1 MWVSLF
7 SGFPRRHILERRLP
21 SFARPLLLLSQPS
34 MLYRRALPLAGRV
47 LTAVAASLSTAAI
60 VNCAGVSSASSH
72 DGTLSPALLTSRLRG
87 ATAGATLDRIMSGAR
102 GTYID
107 QLLADRDSTIERWP
121 DRVSEP
127 LAVWIDSSSTLDGA
141 QVGFPAAV
149 RGAFNEWAATG
160 IPLRFVYVSSP
171 RDAAVRIRW
180 TDHLN
185 HKTGSTTWRTDRDG
199 WLVSG
204 DITLATHISDG
215 HELDAHG
222 MRAIALHEVGHAL
235 GLSHSADPLDIMA
248 PLVRVDGLSGADR
261 GTVRLLYTVPAG
273 HVE

>member
-1 MWVSLF
+1 M
-7 SGFPRRHILERRLP
+7 
-21 SFARPLLLLSQPS
+21 
-34 MLYRRALPLAGRV
+34 AGRV
-47 LTAVAASLSTAAI
+47 LTAVAAFISTAAI

-72 DGTLSPALLTSRLRG
+72 DGTLSPALLTSRFRG
-87 ATAGATLDRIMSGAR
+87 ASAGATLDQIMSGAR

-121 DRVSEP
+121 DHLSQP
-127 LAVWIDSSSTLDGA
+127 LLVWIDSSSTIGGA
-141 QVGFPAAV
+141 QAGFPAAV
-149 RGAFNEWAATG
+149 RTAFSEWAATG
-160 IPLRFVYVSSP
+160 IPLRFVYCSSP
-171 RDAAVRIRW
+171 GDADVRIRW

-185 HKTGSTTWRTDRDG
+185 RKTGSTTWRTDRSG
-199 WLVSG
+199 WLLSG

-235 GLSHSADPLDIMA
+235 GLSHSADPQDIMA

-261 GTVRLLYTVPAG
+261 GTIRLLYTVRAG
-273 HVE
+273 RVQ